1 VRHLQA
7 SLDVSGGQVGLLY
20 LDLDGFKQVN
30 DTAGHDVGDAV
41 LRLVTDRLQALLGP
55 ADLLARVGGD
65 EFAVLAR
72 AQDALA
78 LAERAATA
86 LARPLVVGGPDI
98 PAEPVLCPASV
109 GVALA
114 RGGAGVSA
122 SSLLRQADLAMY
134 EAKRSGSGQVAVF
147 DPAMLPPARE
157 RAERGTS
164 LERAVHD
171 AAFALAY
178 QPVVGLDDGRPVR
191 LEALLRFVGPDGALR
206 GPSPLLEVAGRGH
219 LERITAWVV
228 AEAIGVAAGWWEQ
241 GLAVPVSINVVE
253 EQVADPGWGHRLGRA
268 VAEHALPPGSV
279 VVEVHRGR
287 QRCDIRAGRAAL
299 RRAGVPLLL
308 DDAGSAWSSVDLLD
322 LAPEHV
328 TLDRGLVHRA
338 GREHAAASL
347 AAGVVRSAGAVGAST
362 TAKGLGDATA
372 VAVAAGLGCS
382 EGSGAALAAPV
393 PADGVPAALEA
404 ATIRGRR
411 WRAAHLMMRDAADLE
426 LTGVDP
432 VGSLPTWHAS
442 SYPPRAFADPAARAR
457 PLG

>member
-1 VRHLQA
+1 MRHLQA
-7 SLDVSGGQVGLLY
+7 ALDVPGGHVGLLY

-41 LRLVTDRLQALLGP
+41 LRVVADRLRALLDP

-72 AQDALA
+72 SRDAHT
-78 LAERAATA
+78 LAERVATA
-86 LARPLVVGGPDI
+86 LARPLVVGGPDA

-109 GVALA
+109 GVAVA

-122 SSLLRQADLAMY
+122 ASLLRRADLAMY
-134 EAKRSGSGQVAVF
+134 AAKRSGSGQVADF
-147 DPAMLPPARE
+147 DPTLLAPARE
-157 RAERGTS
+157 RAERGAR

-206 GPSPLLEVAGRGH
+206 EPGPLLEVAGRGH
-219 LERITAWVV
+219 LQRITAWVV
-228 AEAIGVAAGWWEQ
+228 AEAVGAAARWWEQ
-241 GLAVPVSINVVE
+241 GLTVPVSVNVVE
-253 EQVADPGWGHRLGRA
+253 EQVADPGWGRRLGRA
-268 VAEHALPPGSV
+268 VAEHDLPPGSV
-279 VVEVHRGR
+279 VVEMHRGP
-287 QRCDIRAGRAAL
+287 QRCDSREGRAAL

-308 DDAGSAWSSVDLLD
+308 DDAGAVWASVDLLD
-322 LAPEHV
+322 LGPDHV
-328 TLDRGLVHRA
+328 TLDRGLLDRA
-338 GREHAAASL
+338 RHEPAAAAL
-347 AAGVVRSAGAVGAST
+347 AADVVRSARAVGAST
-362 TAKGLGDATA
+362 AAKGLEDGRALR
-372 VAVAAGLGCS
+372 VAADVGCT
-382 EGSGAALAAPV
+382 EGSGAVLATPV

-404 ATIRGRR
+404 ATSRFRR
-411 WRAAHLMMRDAADLE
+411 WRTSHLMMRDADGLE
-426 LTGVDP
+426 LTEADA
-432 VGSLPTWHAS
+432 VGSLPPWHAS